1 MEKCQD
7 LHSLDFISNKRR
19 VSKLNYT
26 LTTDKETMQLIA
38 NALELY
44 ARLKIGQFN
53 HLTNIFFEKDY
64 DYEKVDVLLRELKS
78 NIFPELHS
86 SSFYGIYGEST
97 PDESKELFDVYK
109 RILYEFN
116 KHNKDYNVH
125 STLPMSAS
133 DIEVSVE
140 ISNNLYEK
148 IIRELIENPNINTQ
162 IIGEYEI
169 LFHKD
174 CNINDNEKQFNAI
187 TITKIDYNG
196 EYIDRNN
203 TYTFEIYKG
212 NKEQVIKK
220 AAKILYT

>member
-1 MEKCQD
+1 M
-7 LHSLDFISNKRR
+7 
-19 VSKLNYT
+19 NYT
-26 LTTDKETMQLIA
+26 LTTDKETMQIIA

-97 PDESKELFDVYK
+97 PDESKKLFDVYK

-116 KHNKDYNVH
+116 KDNKDYSIH
-125 STLPMSAS
+125 STPPMPAS

-148 IIRELIENPNINTQ
+148 IIRDLIANPNINTQ

-187 TITKIDYNG
+187 TITKIECNG

-212 NKEQVIKK
+212 NKEWVVKK